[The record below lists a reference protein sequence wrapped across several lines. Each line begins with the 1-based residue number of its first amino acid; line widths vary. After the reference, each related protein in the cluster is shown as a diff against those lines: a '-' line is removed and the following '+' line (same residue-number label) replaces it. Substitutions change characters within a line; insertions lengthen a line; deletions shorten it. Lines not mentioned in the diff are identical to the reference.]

1 VCVAHVQFLSSTS
14 QFADTMGNDVQ
25 VLSPVSG
32 EDGKCIGVKQALV
45 ANAVPHTRYGGKQAL
60 VAIAV
65 PHTFGPQIIMCG
77 VIMGNRPE
85 RVAG

>member
-1 VCVAHVQFLSSTS
+1 MCGPCTVLSSTS

-32 EDGKCIGVKQALV
+32 EDGKCISV
-45 ANAVPHTRYGGKQAL
+45 KQAL